1 MNCVLIVDD
10 EPGFREVLEIV
21 LGRAGFRTLTAS
33 NAAEAQA
40 LLAHNA
46 VHLIILD
53 DMMPGM
59 TGTELCLQ
67 IKADARTHDIPIL
80 MHSAHERLHQ
90 PGYAERIGADGIL
103 HKPCPPREIVARVQ
117 TFFAVNG
124 AQRAG

>member
-1 MNCVLIVDD
+1 MTCVLIVDD
-10 EPGFREVLEIV
+10 ESGFREVLEIV
-21 LGRAGFRTLTAS
+21 LARAGFTTLTAP
-33 NAAEAQA
+33 NAAKAQA
-40 LLAHNA
+40 LLAQHA

-67 IKADARTHDIPIL
+67 LKAEPRTHDIPIL

-90 PGYAERIGADGIL
+90 PGYAERIGADGVL

-117 TFFAVNG
+117 TFFEVKDAKQVG
-124 AQRAG
+124 